1 MKNVS
6 SPQGI
11 FSIKESINA
20 KKKKKDLVPM
30 KVKAL
35 VAQLCPILCN
45 LLTIAC
51 QAPLSMELSRQEDWS
66 M

>member
-20 KKKKKDLVPM
+20 KKKKKRFGNKFKRLVWN
-30 KVKAL
+30 
-35 VAQLCPILCN
+35 I
-45 LLTIAC
+45 
-51 QAPLSMELSRQEDWS
+51 
-66 M
+66 

>member
-20 KKKKKDLVPM
+20 KKKKKDLE
-30 KVKAL
+30 
-35 VAQLCPILCN
+35 IN
-45 LLTIAC
+45 L
-51 QAPLSMELSRQEDWS
+51 RD
-66 M
+66 

>member
-20 KKKKKDLVPM
+20 KKKKRFGNKFKRLVWN
-30 KVKAL
+30 
-35 VAQLCPILCN
+35 I
-45 LLTIAC
+45 
-51 QAPLSMELSRQEDWS
+51 
-66 M
+66 

>member
-20 KKKKKDLVPM
+20 KK
-30 KVKAL
+30 
-35 VAQLCPILCN
+35 N
-45 LLTIAC
+45 LEINL
-51 QAPLSMELSRQEDWS
+51 RG
-66 M
+66 

>member
-20 KKKKKDLVPM
+20 KKKFRNKFKRLVWN
-30 KVKAL
+30 
-35 VAQLCPILCN
+35 I
-45 LLTIAC
+45 
-51 QAPLSMELSRQEDWS
+51 
-66 M
+66 

>member
-20 KKKKKDLVPM
+20 KKKKDLE
-30 KVKAL
+30 
-35 VAQLCPILCN
+35 IN
-45 LLTIAC
+45 L
-51 QAPLSMELSRQEDWS
+51 RD
-66 M
+66 